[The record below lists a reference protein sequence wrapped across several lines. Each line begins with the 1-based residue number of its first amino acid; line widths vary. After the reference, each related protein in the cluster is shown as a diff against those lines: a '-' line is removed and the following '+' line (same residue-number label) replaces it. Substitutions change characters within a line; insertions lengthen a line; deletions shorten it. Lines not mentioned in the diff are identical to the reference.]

1 MMDIS
6 VQEHGLQGAKSMA
19 ECFRSS
25 KRDEGESNEGNK
37 WGGIRQE
44 KPQLRDQIRLM
55 KSDPMMS
62 PAVSGR
68 RSKKQE
74 MR

>member
-1 MMDIS
+1 
-6 VQEHGLQGAKSMA
+6 MA

-25 KRDEGESNEGNK
+25 KSVEEGSNEGNK
-37 WGGIRQE
+37 WGGSD
-44 KPQLRDQIRLM
+44 KKNPQLRDQIRLM

-62 PAVSGR
+62 PALSGR
-68 RSKKQE
+68 RSKKQK